1 MKVDALGR
9 PDPSSAPVDPQEAA
23 RRAEA
28 TIKSHVIIA
37 LAAGLV
43 PSPVVD
49 MFAVAAIEVAMIVEL
64 ARIYNFPVPR
74 TLVVYKVLIA
84 IAAGL
89 GPVYIFAKY
98 HHALKAVPVVGY
110 AIYAGALSLSGG
122 ISVYAVGKLFQMH
135 FESGGTFLSSNNAVL
150 RDFFKSKQREGRSV
164 VPAYVASTSA
174 SF

>member
-1 MKVDALGR
+1 M
-9 PDPSSAPVDPQEAA
+9 
-23 RRAEA
+23 
-28 TIKSHVIIA
+28 A

-49 MFAVAAIEVAMIVEL
+49 MFAVAAIEVTMIIEL
-64 ARIYNFPVPR
+64 ARIYHFPVPR

-84 IAAGL
+84 LAAGL
-89 GPVYIFAKY
+89 GPVYISAKY
-98 HHALKAVPVVGY
+98 HHAWKAVPVVGY

-135 FESGGTFLSSNNAVL
+135 FESGGTFLSSNNAIL
-150 RDFFKSKQREGRSV
+150 RDFFKSKQREGRNV

-174 SF
+174 LF